1 VTRLR
6 WTTGEECE
14 AEREQDER
22 NTKGCL
28 HSLGCLGDG
37 CLIAAI
43 STSCIALMISTL
55 V

>member
-1 VTRLR
+1 MSRLR
-6 WTTGEECE
+6 WTTEEECE

-28 HSLGCLGDG
+28 HGLGCAGDG

-43 STSCIALMISTL
+43 SASCIVMMVWTL